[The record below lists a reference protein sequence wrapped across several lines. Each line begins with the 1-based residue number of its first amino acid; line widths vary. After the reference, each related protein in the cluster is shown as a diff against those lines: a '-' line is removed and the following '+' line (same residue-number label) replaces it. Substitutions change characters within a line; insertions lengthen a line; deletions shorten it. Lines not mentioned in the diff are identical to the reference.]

1 MFGPIKISG
10 KVCAR
15 RVIDMDLL
23 RLSEQMAKSKNPA
36 KYHREFERA
45 VKAGEL
51 VGVVQVAEKVKVQP
65 AKKGSKP
72 RELPDY
78 AILPSPEYAAWHER
92 ALLTCNSH
100 NNAPSFDALKT
111 GVVNWEEAEQRTRKL
126 LDRRNQRNTKLKQQR
141 DQQKTTE

>member
-1 MFGPIKISG
+1 
-10 KVCAR
+10 
-15 RVIDMDLL
+15 MDLL
-23 RLSEQMAKSKNPA
+23 RLSEQMSKSKNPA
-36 KYHREFERA
+36 RYHREFEKA

-78 AILPSPEYAAWHER
+78 AILPSPAYDQWHEW

-100 NNAPSFDALKT
+100 NNAPSFDALKS
-111 GVVNWEEAEQRTRKL
+111 GAIGWQEAEQRTRKL
-126 LDRRNQRNTKLKQQR
+126 LDKRNARNAKLKQQR
-141 DQQKTTE
+141 DQQKPTE